1 MTTPDKRILRLI
13 ELLIFQKQIS
23 SIRDFCGEIG
33 MFEQTITKIKNGTAH
48 FTVLQI
54 ESICKKFNVNANWI
68 FGAEENIFLPM
79 KYSKQTVNKIDLKEA
94 F

>member
-1 MTTPDKRILRLI
+1 MYTTDKRILRLI
-13 ELLIFQKQIS
+13 ELLIFQKQLS
-23 SIRDFCGEIG
+23 SIRDFCGEIKI
-33 MFEQTITKIKNGTAH
+33 FEQTITKIKNGTAH

-68 FGAEENIFLPM
+68 YGIENNVFNT
-79 KYSKQTVNKIDLKEA
+79 SKSIEIADV

>member
-1 MTTPDKRILRLI
+1 MTTPDIRILRLI
-13 ELLIFQKQIS
+13 ELLIFQKQLS
-23 SIRDFCGEIG
+23 SIRDFCNEIE

-54 ESICKKFNVNANWI
+54 EAICKKFNVNANWI
-68 FGAEENIFLPM
+68 YGIEKNVFNT
-79 KYSKQTVNKIDLKEA
+79 SKSVEIADV